1 MVHLS
6 DGPDDPGVRFASNGV
21 KRDAQASGVN
31 QSSVDWRRGA
41 VPPATTR
48 SHHGP
53 HPTARSRRIW
63 RMPDRWF
70 PPRLVPSFRG
80 PGGVGSQV
88 LPSVHKARTTLAI
101 VLQVL
106 TSGEATSCS
115 STATAF
121 VTPTQNCRT
130 SCTKTMCKS
139 PVCKRLNWSL
149 APPSRSLR
157 DIQQSEET
165 EPPEGVVSCV
175 SCPTH
180 ACFRSGTHLT

>member
-1 MVHLS
+1 MS
-6 DGPDDPGVRFASNGV
+6 
-21 KRDAQASGVN
+21 
-31 QSSVDWRRGA
+31 QSSVGWRRGA

-48 SHHGP
+48 SHHRP
-53 HPTARSRRIW
+53 RPAARSRRTW
-63 RMPDRWF
+63 STPDRWYL
-70 PPRLVPSFRG
+70 PRLVPSFRRLRG

-88 LPSVHKARTTLAI
+88 LPRVHKARIPLVT

-115 STATAF
+115 STATAY
-121 VTPTQNCRT
+121 VTATQNCRT

-139 PVCKRLNWSL
+139 PVCKRLNLYL
-149 APPSRSLR
+149 APPSRSSVVTR
-157 DIQQSEET
+157 QSDET

-180 ACFRSGTHLT
+180 ARFRSGTQLTL